1 MAGKGSKQSALTA
14 ALLVAVALLAV
25 GAARGSSAAVKSSA
39 ARWHLLPKRVAGG
52 GAALV
57 PLGWA
62 ADRAWFFSQPGASGE
77 KLTGARVG
85 RRRLKS
91 VVTSSLRPSGI
102 SNRVVLGSSIL
113 LYPGDA
119 ATQIAPL
126 RSDGR
131 IGDPKPLAGN
141 PESKAK
147 ALFRKDFTF
156 RALTGT
162 TVSGRTVW
170 VLERARASPGER
182 PYMVACCTTSGE
194 ARDLTALFS
203 NRKQGVVSG
212 SENLGVDGRGQLWL
226 FWTECVRY
234 CRTGKNRAVRLDR
247 ETLAPGTPS
256 TASQQVETGVPRGRL
271 YLVCAATCRA
281 VFAGG
286 RAIQTW
292 DGHSPPKTLARIALD
307 KELLAAG
314 GRRGKLTIA
323 YESYKPG
330 RLPRIVVKRGS
341 AGGSHL
347 KTRRSIKLPLQI
359 GSRSAIG
366 SPLATFTPRG
376 VVVIQGYGISDV
388 SRYGATVLR

>member
-1 MAGKGSKQSALTA
+1 MTRTMHRLRLG
-14 ALLVAVALLAV
+14 LLVAVVLLAV
-25 GAARGSSAAVKSSA
+25 GPARGTPAAVRSTAA
-39 ARWHLLPKRVAGG
+39 ARWHLLPKRVAAP
-52 GAALV
+52 GAALL

-62 ADRAWFFSQPGASGE
+62 PGRAWFFSQAGATGE
-77 KLTGARVG
+77 KLSSARVG
-85 RRRLKS
+85 RRRLTS
-91 VVTSSLRPSGI
+91 FVTSGLRPSGN

-113 LYPGDA
+113 LYPGNG
-119 ATQIAPL
+119 ATQIAQL
-126 RSDGR
+126 HSDGR
-131 IGDPKPLAGN
+131 IGDPKPLAGD

-147 ALFRKDFTF
+147 ALFRKDLTF
-156 RALTGT
+156 RALTGA
-162 TVSGRTVW
+162 TVGGRTVW
-170 VLERARASPGER
+170 VMERVRASTGER

-212 SENLGVDGRGQLWL
+212 SENLGVDRRGQLWL
-226 FWTECVRY
+226 FWTECVRF
-234 CRTGKNRAVRLDR
+234 CRTGRNRAVRLDR
-247 ETLAPGTPS
+247 ETLVPGKPS
-256 TASQQVETGVPRGRL
+256 TAPQQVETGVPRGRL

-281 VFAGG
+281 VFGGG

-292 DGHSPPKTLARIALD
+292 DGHSPPRTLARIALD

-314 GRRGKLTIA
+314 GRRGKLIIA

-330 RLPRIVVKRGS
+330 RLPRIVLKRGN
-341 AGGSHL
+341 ARGSHL
-347 KTRRSIKLPLQI
+347 KTRRSIKLPLQL
-359 GSRSAIG
+359 GRRSAIG